1 MLIEKAHDH
10 EAPHDKLF
18 SVQCIH
24 IHEYIYIIVSY
35 RSDQCTKIMIKVW
48 CFMLVDGKNPT
59 AFQVML
65 WSRNAKIPGVKITE
79 EIAPLVIAADII
91 TLSMVLIIVMRH
103 SLMEMRVEMRVDVE
117 AAEVVE
123 AAEAV
128 EVVAVAEVV
137 ADAVDVEVEN
147 CILELLI

>member
-1 MLIEKAHDH
+1 
-10 EAPHDKLF
+10 
-18 SVQCIH
+18 
-24 IHEYIYIIVSY
+24 
-35 RSDQCTKIMIKVW
+35 
-48 CFMLVDGKNPT
+48 MLVDGKNPT

-65 WSRNAKIPGVKITE
+65 WSRNVKIPGVKITE

-128 EVVAVAEVV
+128 EVVADAEAV
-137 ADAVDVEVEN
+137 ADAEDVEVEN
-147 CILELLI
+147 WILESKSNLTWIEVICFWKKFIE